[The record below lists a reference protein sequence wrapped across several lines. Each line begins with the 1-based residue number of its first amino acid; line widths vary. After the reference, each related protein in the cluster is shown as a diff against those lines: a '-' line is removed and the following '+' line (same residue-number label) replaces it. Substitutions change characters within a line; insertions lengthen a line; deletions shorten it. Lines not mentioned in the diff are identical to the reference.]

1 MKYATLFHTVASP
14 VASRTRQSTAAAAI
28 CAAHNAGQPILVAA
42 ACQIALQSRGTFA
55 EPATQPTAEE
65 VRTAIPEH
73 GIMIHEL
80 FQLFIARLLSLD
92 SLRAFVAT
100 FQSVAAQDPVDQLI
114 FPRVNTSLAA
124 QSPRNFASRLVSDAS
139 NCGEGCAARAGIMQ
153 ASPVDVDAELVA
165 IAWRKGTLR
174 SSTLAASF
182 TQ

>member
-1 MKYATLFHTVASP
+1 MQYVSLFHSVASP

-28 CAAHNAGQPILVAA
+28 RAAHNAGRPILVAG

-55 EPATQPTAEE
+55 ETATQPTAEE
-65 VRTAIPEH
+65 VRAAIPEH

-80 FQLFIARLLSLD
+80 FQLFIARLISLD
-92 SLRAFVAT
+92 SLKSFVAT

-114 FPRVNTSLAA
+114 FPRVNPSSAVP
-124 QSPRNFASRLVSDAS
+124 SPGSFASRLVSDAFS
-139 NCGEGCAARAGIMQ
+139 RGVGCAARAGIMQ
-153 ASPVDVDAELVA
+153 ASPVEVDAELVA